1 VNGKMLR
8 AARISD
14 VAEMAQFINS
24 FAQRNL
30 MLPRPLNRM
39 YENLRD
45 YVVVEED
52 GKVVGCGA
60 LHILWYD
67 LAEIRSVAVREG
79 FQHRGYGKAILNSLL
94 DDARKLGVH
103 QVFMLVLPDGAMA
116 RLARKSGFRE
126 VSKDELPHKVW
137 SDCLNCPK
145 FTECDEIALIAEVGP
160 KIESPHQ
167 WSSVMNAYVR
177 RGGDADS
184 VAIPL
189 DIPKPSPGKTR

>member
-1 VNGKMLR
+1 MLR

-94 DDARKLGVH
+94 DEARKLGVH
-103 QVFMLVLPDGAMA
+103 QVFMLVL
-116 RLARKSGFRE
+116 
-126 VSKDELPHKVW
+126 
-137 SDCLNCPK
+137 
-145 FTECDEIALIAEVGP
+145 
-160 KIESPHQ
+160 
-167 WSSVMNAYVR
+167 
-177 RGGDADS
+177 
-184 VAIPL
+184 
-189 DIPKPSPGKTR
+189 